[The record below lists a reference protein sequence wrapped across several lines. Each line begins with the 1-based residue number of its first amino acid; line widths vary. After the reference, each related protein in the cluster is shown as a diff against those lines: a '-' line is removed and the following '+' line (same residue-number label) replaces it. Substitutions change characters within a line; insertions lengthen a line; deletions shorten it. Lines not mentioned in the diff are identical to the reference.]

1 MSERIYAMAP
11 RRNGGERRV
20 KVLSYDEQKKHFKCF
35 FRENGSG
42 YIIFYELE
50 DLTPI
55 VVDSHH
61 QPLLSDN
68 QCQPFLSDS
77 HPQPLLSH
85 SHHQPLFS
93 DSHHQPLLSDNHHQP
108 LLSDSHHQPCRSC
121 VEMTDMCSMISTDVS
136 SLMSET
142 IVSDDRSSPINT
154 QFDDSIK
161 EDFMGVPDQ
170 SKEDTM
176 GVPDQSKEDTMGVPD
191 QSKEDT
197 MGVPYLAQR
206 QFTFNDFNDIYQFV
220 RCFFLLSL
228 VVFTVLFYFLFFF
241 TVIERTEAQDK
252 YYKNCLENR
261 NWFCSKKD
269 FYSIYLETIAEF
281 VTKLYN
287 FIFTFIIFFVADNVR
302 NIFCC
307 LFYYLF

>member
-61 QPLLSDN
+61 QPLLSD
-68 QCQPFLSDS
+68 
-77 HPQPLLSH
+77 
-85 SHHQPLFS
+85 
-93 DSHHQPLLSDNHHQP
+93 
-108 LLSDSHHQPCRSC
+108 SHHQPCRSC

-161 EDFMGVPDQ
+161 EDFI
-170 SKEDTM
+170 
-176 GVPDQSKEDTMGVPD
+176 GVPD

-287 FIFTFIIFFVADNVR
+287 FIFTLIIFYVADNVR

>member
-1 MSERIYAMAP
+1 
-11 RRNGGERRV
+11 
-20 KVLSYDEQKKHFKCF
+20 
-35 FRENGSG
+35 
-42 YIIFYELE
+42 
-50 DLTPI
+50 
-55 VVDSHH
+55 
-61 QPLLSDN
+61 
-68 QCQPFLSDS
+68 
-77 HPQPLLSH
+77 
-85 SHHQPLFS
+85 
-93 DSHHQPLLSDNHHQP
+93 
-108 LLSDSHHQPCRSC
+108 
-121 VEMTDMCSMISTDVS
+121 MCSMISTDVS

-142 IVSDDRSSPINT
+142 IVSDDRSSPTNT

-176 GVPDQSKEDTMGVPD
+176 GVPDKSKEDTMGVPD

-197 MGVPYLAQR
+197 MGVADQSKEDTMGVPYLAKCS
-206 QFTFNDFNDIYQFV
+206 IYQFV
-220 RCFFLLSL
+220 RCFFLLSF
-228 VVFTVLFYFLFFF
+228 VVFTFLFYFLFFL

-302 NIFCC
+302 NIFYC

>member
-136 SLMSET
+136 SLMSE